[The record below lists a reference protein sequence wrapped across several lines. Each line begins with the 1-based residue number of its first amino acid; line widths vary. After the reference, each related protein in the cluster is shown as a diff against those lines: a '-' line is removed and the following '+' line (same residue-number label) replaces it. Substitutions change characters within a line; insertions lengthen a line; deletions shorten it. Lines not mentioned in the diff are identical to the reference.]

1 MKKGTGVYKR
11 KESPY
16 WWGWVTIDGM
26 KKEFSTKQT
35 VKTEAKKFVYAQF
48 KRFQK
53 GQPIDKE
60 YEARTVKDSIKD
72 YLNAYEHSSKKN
84 YSDVKVILKKPIE
97 ILGRLKITELKNEHI
112 IKYVK
117 ERRSQD
123 ISDGTIKIELDYC
136 KAALR
141 RGSNNK
147 QGISEIFK
155 LEGVD
160 KLKPN
165 ENQHQFTQE
174 DYLRLIKVCP
184 AWLKLMVQI
193 AYMFPVRAKELRD
206 LKFHKIDLD
215 KKIIRLEKT
224 KNNNFR
230 NLPLKGELYEAVKE
244 WCLAAKD
251 ENGNYIREYVFV
263 TPKRPK
269 TQIKEVTFYC
279 HYSECARKAELYRDG
294 EKLTYHRLRATA
306 AADLHRAGATLRVI
320 MAYGGW
326 DSIKT
331 VQRYIGQAEQR
342 DLDLGA
348 ELIGEFKKLDN

>member
-1 MKKGTGVYKR
+1 MRKGTGIYKR

-16 WWGWVTIDGM
+16 YWGWVIISGQ

-35 VKTEAKKFVYAQF
+35 TQTEAKKFVYEQY

-53 GQPIDKE
+53 GQPINKE
-60 YEARTVKDSIKD
+60 HNARTVKDGIKD
-72 YLNAYEHSSKKN
+72 YLNAYEHSAKKN
-84 YSDVKVILKKPIE
+84 YSDRKSNLKKPIE
-97 ILGRLKITELKNEHI
+97 ILGHIKITELKNEHI
-112 IKYVK
+112 VKYVK
-117 ERRSQD
+117 ERRSQN
-123 ISDGTIKIELDYC
+123 ILDGTIKLELDYT

-165 ENQHQFTQE
+165 ENQHQFTQK
-174 DYLRLIKVCP
+174 DYLHFIKICP
-184 AWLKLMVQI
+184 PWLKLMVQI
-193 AYMFPVRAKELRD
+193 AYIFPVRAKELRD
-206 LKFHKIDLD
+206 LKFYKIDLE

-224 KNNNFR
+224 KNNSFR
-230 NLPLKGELYEAVKE
+230 NLPLKGELYKAIKE
-244 WCLAAKD
+244 WCMAAKD
-251 ENGNYIREYVFV
+251 ENGEYIREYVFV

-279 HYSECARKAELYRDG
+279 HYSEYARKAGLYRDG
-294 EKLTYHRLRATA
+294 ERLTYHRLRATA
-306 AADLHRAGATLRVI
+306 AADLHRAGVPLRVI